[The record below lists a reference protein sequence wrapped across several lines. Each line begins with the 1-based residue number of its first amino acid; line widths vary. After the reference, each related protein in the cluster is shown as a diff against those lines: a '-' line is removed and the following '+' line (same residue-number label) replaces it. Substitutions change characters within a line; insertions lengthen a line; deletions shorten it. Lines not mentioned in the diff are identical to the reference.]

1 MFFRIIVCL
10 SLLSFLPLL
19 SQAQIYV
26 NSTNGNMDLSGG
38 TIGQALAKAAG
49 PALQAEC
56 TKKAPIAAGEI
67 AVTGPGNI
75 RRCQCIIHVNC
86 PGFDHS
92 GGQAEDVRHVHV
104 LHVAVLL
111 LSSYFIIAIR
121 VIYVIYD
128 DCVIL

>member
-1 MFFRIIVCL
+1 
-10 SLLSFLPLL
+10 
-19 SQAQIYV
+19 
-26 NSTNGNMDLSGG
+26 MDLSGG

-56 TKKAPIAAGEI
+56 TKKAPIATGEI
-67 AVTGPGNI
+67 ADTGPGKI
-75 RRCQCIIHVNC
+75 LRCKCIIHVNC

-92 GGQAEDVRHVHV
+92 GGQAEDVSHVHV
-104 LHVAVLL
+104 LAVLL
-111 LSSYFIIAIR
+111 LSSYFIIALR